1 MTSQTSQRPY
11 LRVVSKADNDHSKM
25 NRADPIQPNLSEP
38 KQPMLF
44 SDASL
49 HTLGFIKA
57 ADIDSDRFVSLVRE
71 AKPRIVFDLRQVPSF
86 ARGSL
91 TRRQVFA
98 VFEKYKVTYY
108 DVAGVLG
115 VTGGRDGLLNPA
127 LLIDALQI
135 NILRST
141 KGLVG
146 PIFFFVN
153 EDLFYDDY
161 FSNVAKQ
168 LPSLDGRGWD
178 IACWPNE
185 PTSGELEKPRDL
197 VFISHAN
204 PEDNEAAIWLSS
216 RLAANGYQVWSDV
229 TRLVGGEVFWDTI
242 EDAIRKR
249 AAKVIVLLSKRGHQ
263 KPGLL
268 DEVNVAIAT
277 ERVERLERFV
287 IPVRIDDL
295 AFSEVRANLA
305 RKNVIDGCTNLA
317 GALTQLLTILKQDGV
332 SRSGE
337 SLSAHFAALE
347 KPSFEAASDEWSV
360 LFENKVAILQWPRA
374 IRKFRGSA
382 AVTRDCPFPTH
393 PVAGGIVTFEDW
405 EEIAALFGGQVQ
417 KAGEAAF
424 DISGNSGSMDI
435 VFNTHGE
442 TRKAVASLLRQGWD
456 RACSSAGFSR
466 FELANNSACWFLESA
481 FQTGNRVR
489 FHDHRGV
496 ERQKALVGQSPR
508 RGVYWHFA
516 IEARP
521 NVSDQSLR
529 LVPHVI
535 FSEDGKTPL
544 LSHDRQHSLR
554 RGFCRNWWNA
564 RWRDLLF
571 ATLSYLASGKTTFEL
586 PISKKLTIQVSAKLS
601 SHSGVLGQQPA
612 GQIGSENPLLQI
624 PEPRVAVGYG
634 QTSDYPKEGLF
645 LFGPVA
651 FERNPKVV
659 RAGVVGTKEGI
670 ELFHAWSRQF
680 TTFQSDSSGVRN
692 SMPFPGFEAVFGAR
706 WSVDPLHTIALS
718 RTDLINTIRLNDRHQ
733 AIFRSAAMYVD
744 RITKAV
750 REDDIDVDVWYVV
763 IPDEV
768 YIYGRPESRVPSAI
782 AIATPGA
789 MGRQVARRFSS
800 STPSLFPEDNAE
812 ALIYDHHLDFHH
824 QLKAR
829 LLGVQAVTQ
838 VLRESSLATVTSAA
852 PTDSLSAV
860 ENLPDDL
867 IDVNEIDE
875 KGMPSTSAAEE
886 AESLDDYA
894 VEITDDEVR
903 IAYEAAEDRFN
914 VRPISAVRH
923 MQDRASVAWN
933 LATTTFFK
941 AGGRPWRVANA
952 REGVC
957 YVGLIFKRDPGT
969 RTRQS
974 CCGAQMFLQES
985 DGLVFKGAMGPWYS
999 PETGQFHLSRSEAR
1013 RLIEKVLNSYAEEH
1027 SSPPRELFIHGRTR
1041 FNEEE
1046 WTGFREAINQETTRL
1061 VAVRISRSNEFKLF
1075 SSGELAVRRGTAIRI
1090 GRRLGLLWTSGFV
1103 ERLGTYPGR
1112 ETPNPLRIEIL
1123 NDSSQTVDVELV
1135 MSDILMLTKM
1145 NFNSCIYGDG
1155 IPVTMRFADAIGDVL
1170 VTAKDKEIPPLPFR
1184 YYI

>member
-1 MTSQTSQRPY
+1 VTSQTSQRPY
-11 LRVVSKADNDHSKM
+11 LRVVSKADNDPTKT
-25 NRADPIQPNLSEP
+25 NLADAIQPSLNEA

-49 HTLGFIKA
+49 HTLGFIRA
-57 ADIDSDRFVSLVRE
+57 ADLDADRFAGLIRE

-98 VFEKYKVTYY
+98 LFEKHEVTYY

-185 PTSGELEKPRDL
+185 PTPGQSEKPRDL

-204 PEDNEAAIWLSS
+204 PEDNEVALWLSS
-216 RLAANGYQVWSDV
+216 RLAASGYQVWSDV
-229 TRLVGGEVFWDTI
+229 TRLVGGEIFWDTI

-249 AAKVIVLLSKRGHQ
+249 AAKVIALLSKRGHQ

-268 DEVNVAIAT
+268 DEVNIAIAT

-295 AFSEVRANLA
+295 AFTEVRANLA

-317 GALTQLLTILKQDGV
+317 GALSQLLTILKQDAVPRNGDLT
-332 SRSGE
+332 STR
-337 SLSAHFAALE
+337 FAALE
-347 KPSFEAASDEWSV
+347 KPSFVSASDEWSV
-360 LFENKVAILQWPRA
+360 LFENKVAILKWPRA
-374 IRKFRGSA
+374 IRKFRGGV
-382 AVTRDCPFPTH
+382 AVARGFHFPTH
-393 PVAGGIVTFEDW
+393 PVSGGIVTFEDW
-405 EEIAALFGGQVQ
+405 DEIAALLGGQVQ
-417 KAGEAAF
+417 KAGEAVF
-424 DISGNSGSMDI
+424 DLSDSSSSMDL
-435 VFNTHGE
+435 VFGGRGE
-442 TRKAVASLLRQGWD
+442 ARRAIASLLRQGWD
-456 RACSSAGFSR
+456 TACTNAGFSR
-466 FELANNSACWFLESA
+466 FVLANNSACWFLESG
-481 FQTGNRVR
+481 FQVGNRVR
-489 FHDHRGV
+489 FRDHRGI

-508 RGVYWHFA
+508 RGVHWHFA

-521 NVSDQSLR
+521 NVVDQSLR
-529 LVPHVI
+529 LVPHVV

-544 LSHDRQHSLR
+544 VSHDRQHSLR
-554 RGFCRNWWNA
+554 RGFCRNWWNS

-571 ATLSYLASGKTTFEL
+571 ATLSYLASGEATFEL
-586 PISKKLTIQVSAKLS
+586 PISKKRTIQVSAKLS
-601 SHSGVLGQQPA
+601 SHTADLDQQSTKPL
-612 GQIGSENPLLQI
+612 GSESPVLQI
-624 PEPRVAVGYG
+624 AEPRVAVGYG

-645 LFGPVA
+645 LFGPVS

-670 ELFHAWSRQF
+670 ELFNAWSKQF
-680 TTFQSDSSGVRN
+680 ITYQSDSSGVRN

-706 WSVDPLHTIALS
+706 WNVAPLHTIALS
-718 RTDLINTIRLNDRHQ
+718 RTDLINTIRLHDRHQ

-744 RITKAV
+744 RIAKAI
-750 REDDIDVDVWYVV
+750 RENDVDVDVWYVV

-768 YIYGRPESRVPSAI
+768 YVYGRPESRIPSAI

-800 STPSLFPEDNAE
+800 SSPSLFPEDNAE

-829 LLGVQAVTQ
+829 LLGVRAVTQ
-838 VLRESSLATVTSAA
+838 VLRESSLATVTSVA
-852 PTDSLSAV
+852 SADGSSTV
-860 ENLPDDL
+860 ETLPEDL
-867 IDVNEIDE
+867 IDINEIDE
-875 KGMPSTSAAEE
+875 EVTPSEG
-886 AESLDDYA
+886 LDDCA
-894 VEITDDEVR
+894 VEMTDDEVR
-903 IAYEAAEDRFN
+903 DAYEVVANEFGA
-914 VRPISAVRH
+914 RPINTVRQ

-941 AGGRPWRVANA
+941 AGGRPWRVADA

-957 YVGLIFKRDPGT
+957 YVGLIFKRDAGT

-985 DGLVFKGAMGPWYS
+985 EGLVFKGAMGPWYS

-1013 RLIEKVLNSYAEEH
+1013 RLIERVLTSYAEEH
-1027 SSPPRELFIHGRTR
+1027 SFPPRELFIHGRTR
-1041 FNEEE
+1041 FNQEE
-1046 WTGFREAINQETTRL
+1046 WIGFHEAINQETTKL

-1075 SSGELAVRRGTAIRI
+1075 SSGELAVRRGTALRLS
-1090 GRRLGLLWTSGFV
+1090 RRLGLLWTSGFV

-1123 NDSSQTVDVELV
+1123 NESLQTVDVELV

-1170 VTAKDKEIPPLPFR
+1170 VTAKDEEVPPLPFR